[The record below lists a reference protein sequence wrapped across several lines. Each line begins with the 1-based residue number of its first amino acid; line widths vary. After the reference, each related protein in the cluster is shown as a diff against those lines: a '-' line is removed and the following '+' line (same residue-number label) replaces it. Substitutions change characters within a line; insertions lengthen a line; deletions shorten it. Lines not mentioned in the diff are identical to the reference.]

1 MTTGTNKL
9 RGFSNAVTFAI
20 ALFIAVL
27 ISSSASA
34 VEIKRVKSPGG
45 IEALLVE
52 DYTVPLIALSISFR
66 GGATQDLDGKEGTS
80 SLLSTLLDEGAGEID
95 SQAFQA
101 RMDELGI
108 ELGFTSATDS
118 FIGTLKTLRST
129 RAEAFEM
136 FKLALQKPRFD
147 KEPVGRM
154 KAALL
159 TSLRQSETRPNAIAG
174 KIWREIVFAGHTY
187 ARPSKGTVKSMTALE
202 RTDVIDL
209 HARII
214 GRDTMK
220 IGVVGAISPEELAKM
235 LDEVFLGLPEK
246 SQLREIGEAKVHIGG
261 GTRRVALNVPQ
272 SIIRMALPGV
282 KRDDPDFYAA
292 YLMNHILGG
301 GSFSSRLYNEVRE
314 KRGLAYGVYS
324 YLATLDHAGAI
335 GAGSATRN
343 DRAAQTIEIMR
354 KEIKRM
360 AEEGPTAKELE
371 QAKKYII
378 GSYAINNLDSSTKI
392 AQVLVAIQTENLG
405 VDYIERRGDYISAV
419 TLEKIKS
426 VAKRLLSVE
435 PTIIIVGPAD
445 T

>member
-1 MTTGTNKL
+1 M
-9 RGFSNAVTFAI
+9 
-20 ALFIAVL
+20 
-27 ISSSASA
+27 
-34 VEIKRVKSPGG
+34 VKSAGG

-66 GGATQDLDGKEGTS
+66 GGATQDVDGKEGTS
-80 SLLSTLLDEGAGEID
+80 SLLSTLLDEGAGDID

-101 RMDELGI
+101 RLDELGI
-108 ELGFTSATDS
+108 VLGFTSSTDS
-118 FIGTLKTLRST
+118 FSGSLKTLRST

-136 FKLALQKPRFD
+136 LKLALQKPRFD
-147 KEPVGRM
+147 KEPVERM

-159 TSLRQSETRPNAIAG
+159 TSLRQNETRPNAIAG
-174 KIWREIVFAGHTY
+174 KIWREIVFAGHIY
-187 ARPSKGTVKSMTALE
+187 ARPSKGTVKSMTALD

-209 HARII
+209 HARVI

-246 SQLREIGEAKVHIGG
+246 SQLRQISEAKVHIGG
-261 GTRRVALNVPQ
+261 TKRVALDVPQ

-314 KRGLAYGVYS
+314 KRGLAYGVYT

-343 DRAAQTIEIMR
+343 DRAEQTIEIMR

-360 AEEGPTAKELE
+360 AEHGPTAEELE

-419 TLEKIKS
+419 TLEKIRS